1 MKKFLQDNKYWIL
14 VPMIVL
20 LVLFG
25 GLLLLTEGQSIAP
38 FVYSI
43 F

>member
-1 MKKFLQDNKYWIL
+1 VKQFLADNKYWIIG
-14 VPMIVL
+14 PA
-20 LVLFG
+20 LVLAV
-25 GLLLLTEGQSIAP
+25 LWVSLILLTEGQSVAP

>member
-1 MKKFLQDNKYWIL
+1 MKQFLKDNKYWIL
-14 VPMIVL
+14 VPMVVL
-20 LVLFG
+20 VMLFA
-25 GLLLLTEGQSIAP
+25 GLMLMTEGQSIAP

>member
-1 MKKFLQDNKYWIL
+1 MKQFWLDNKYWIL
-14 VPMIVL
+14 IPMIVL
-20 LVLFG
+20 GVLFG
-25 GLLLLTEGQSIAP
+25 GLLLMTEGQSIAP

>member
-1 MKKFLQDNKYWIL
+1 MKKFLQENKYWIL
-14 VPMIVL
+14 IPMIVL
-20 LVLFG
+20 VVLLA
-25 GLLLLTEGQSIAP
+25 GLMLLTEGQSIAP

>member
-1 MKKFLQDNKYWIL
+1 MKQFLADNKYWIIGPA
-14 VPMIVL
+14 VVL
-20 LVLFG
+20 AVLWG
-25 GLLLLTEGQSIAP
+25 CLILLTEGKSVAP